1 MFRESDLQDCLYGLV
16 GWRQNDNPD
25 YPTLPPSLIATDSGL
40 YFQDI
45 NSELL
50 SIENIDQATKNYDK
64 YPFTAYAEHA
74 NYIPTNRVRYSDNK
88 VYEANTTITDAP
100 AILDTN
106 DWTEVNLLAQ
116 RLEQITR
123 AAITGFTQTMFIQ
136 KKLNTVTKSI
146 FENIQLFDGAGSMTN
161 KELKQG
167 RFVGFELRM
176 FEHRDITI
184 ELRRL
189 GTQFTQANPSLKIYV
204 FHSSQMA
211 PIATFTQTLTRANSF
226 EWSPLKVS
234 GKDFVLRYLG
244 DYLPGGSF
252 YIGYYEDDL
261 TGQAINK
268 GYDFGRAPASCS
280 TCNQNYRYWSN
291 WSSYFDVLPI
301 EVAAANLPD
310 DVLGVPQLWDINKN
324 GYVYTKNYGLNLDIS
339 AKCDVTDF
347 FCRERRL
354 FAGVLQ
360 KQVYVD
366 VLQII
371 ANSTRNNV
379 ISKEV
384 RELALFELNKPDNK
398 EYSAYKVLEN
408 AIGAISFDMS
418 DLNESCLPCN
428 EKRGGTWSAI

>member
-1 MFRESDLQDCLYGLV
+1 MFRETDLQNCLFGLV
-16 GWRQNDNPD
+16 GWRQNNNPD
-25 YPTLPPSLIATDSGL
+25 YPTLPDSLIQSDSGS

-64 YPFTAYAEHA
+64 YPYAAYAEHA
-74 NYIPTNRVRYSDNK
+74 AYAIGNKVRYSDGK
-88 VYEANTTITDAP
+88 VYEALAVIADAP
-100 AILDTN
+100 AVLN
-106 DWTEVNLLAQ
+106 PSDWIEVNLLAQ

-123 AAITGFTQTMFIQ
+123 ASITTFTNTMFIQ

-146 FENIQLFDGAGSMTN
+146 FENVQLFDGAGSMAN
-161 KELKQG
+161 KELKTG
-167 RFVGFELRM
+167 RFVGFELRL
-176 FEHRDITI
+176 FEHRDLTV

-189 GTQFTQANPSLKIYV
+189 GTQFTEANPSLKIYV
-204 FHSSQMA
+204 FHSSQME
-211 PIATFTQTLTRANSF
+211 PIATFTQALIRVNSF
-226 EWSPLKVS
+226 EWSALKVD
-234 GKDFVLRYLG
+234 GKDYVLRYLG

-252 YIGYYEDDL
+252 YIGYYETDL

-268 GYDFGRAPASCS
+268 GYDFGRMPQNC
-280 TCNQNYRYWSN
+280 CGGVNYRYWSN
-291 WSSYFDVLPI
+291 WSNYMDVLPL

-310 DVLGVPQLWDINKN
+310 DIEGVPQLWDINKN

-339 AKCDVTDF
+339 VKCDVTDF
-347 FCRERRL
+347 FCRERNL
-354 FAGVLQ
+354 FADAFR

-398 EYSAYKVLEN
+398 EYSAYSVLDR
-408 AIGAISFDMS
+408 AIQAISFDLS

-428 EKRGGTWSAI
+428 EKKGGTWAAI